1 MSGYVTQ
8 INKATAENANFRQ
21 VLFTGKF
28 SQLVVMNLKPG
39 EEIGME
45 VHNDVDQ
52 FLRIESGEGKAILDG
67 KEHSLKAGYA
77 VVVPAGVEH
86 NFVNTSASKEMKLYT
101 IYSPAEH
108 AEGTVHKTKAEA
120 DAAEHHH

>member
-1 MSGYVTQ
+1 MSGYVTR
-8 INKATAENANFRQ
+8 INKDTAENRNFRQ

-28 SQLVVMNLKPG
+28 SQLVVMSLKPG

-45 VHNDVDQ
+45 VHDDVDQ

-67 KEHSLKAGYA
+67 REHALKAGYA

-86 NFVNTSASKEMKLYT
+86 NFVNTSADKEMKLYT
-101 IYSPAEH
+101 IYSPPEH
-108 AEGTVHKTKAEA
+108 PDGTVHKDKAEA

>member
-8 INKATAENANFRQ
+8 INKATAENTHFRQ

-52 FLRIESGEGKAILDG
+52 FLRIEAGEGKAILDG
-67 KEHSLKAGYA
+67 QEHTLKAGYA

-86 NFVNTSASKEMKLYT
+86 NFVNTSSSKEMKLYT

-108 AEGTVHKTKAEA
+108 PEGTVHKTKAEA